1 MYKLPKLRFEQQDVI
16 NMDFKRSIDVE
27 TLLKLALKG
36 AGNEKVDDTAQKC
49 LENFDENIIS
59 LALCEAAGDALT
71 LYRAKKKRREQAE
84 YAWRIGWYIACALG
98 TQRDYPERPFYE

>member
-1 MYKLPKLRFEQQDVI
+1 MYKLPKLRFEFQDVI

-36 AGNEKVDDTAQKC
+36 VGNEKLDEIAQKC
-49 LENFDENIIS
+49 MESFDENIIS

-71 LYRAKKKRREQAE
+71 LYRAKRKGVNRRNTHGA
-84 YAWRIGWYIACALG
+84 
-98 TQRDYPERPFYE
+98 